1 MYENPHILAPLGT
14 SDHNI
19 VHWSPVSKGVLNSS
33 SLNPKSTK
41 YLRGCYPRSG
51 IDCFGRWMS
60 SNNWLADLSVDSSVD
75 ELVTNF
81 SSQVTGAIDTILI
94 NLG

>member
-19 VHWSPVSKGVLNSS
+19 VHWSPGSKDVLNSS

-41 YLRGCYPRSG
+41 YLRRCYPRSG
-51 IDCFGRWMS
+51 IDSFGRWMS
-60 SNNWLADLSVDSSVD
+60 SDNWLADLSVDSSVD